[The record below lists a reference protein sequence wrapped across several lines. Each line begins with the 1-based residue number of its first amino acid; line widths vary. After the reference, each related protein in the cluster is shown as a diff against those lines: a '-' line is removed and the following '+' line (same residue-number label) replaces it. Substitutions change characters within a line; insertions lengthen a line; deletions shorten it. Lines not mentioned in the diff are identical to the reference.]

1 MNGGGMERVMSE
13 LANFFCKKDN
23 IKVHLVI
30 LSQKKHFYKLND
42 KINVYEPS
50 FKITGILSVF
60 KLFFYLRTTVSKIS
74 PNSVLSF
81 GEMYNSF
88 VLTSLSGMKL
98 KIFISDRSKPDKN
111 WGIIHN
117 NLRIILYKKA
127 YGIISQT
134 NYASEFIQSKIQH
147 KNVVVIG
154 NPFNLVKPKPI
165 STKKNIILTVG
176 RMVKSKQHEHLIN
189 IFSLIDNNDWELH
202 FVGDGPERNNLI
214 DLAIKLKIDSRV
226 YFHGFSNDV
235 IKFYETAKIFAFTS
249 NSEGFPNVL
258 GEAMSHGLATITYDF
273 IAGASDL
280 IINNHNGI
288 LIELNN
294 QISFKNKLVELI
306 NNEYLIC
313 KLGINAIESIK
324 KYDINLIA
332 NRYLEMLL
340 KDEKH

>member
-1 MNGGGMERVMSE
+1 
-13 LANFFCKKDN
+13 
-23 IKVHLVI
+23 
-30 LSQKKHFYKLND
+30 
-42 KINVYEPS
+42 
-50 FKITGILSVF
+50 
-60 KLFFYLRTTVSKIS
+60 
-74 PNSVLSF
+74 
-81 GEMYNSF
+81 
-88 VLTSLSGMKL
+88 
-98 KIFISDRSKPDKN
+98 
-111 WGIIHN
+111 
-117 NLRIILYKKA
+117 
-127 YGIISQT
+127 
-134 NYASEFIQSKIQH
+134 
-147 KNVVVIG
+147 
-154 NPFNLVKPKPI
+154 
-165 STKKNIILTVG
+165 
-176 RMVKSKQHEHLIN
+176 
-189 IFSLIDNNDWELH
+189 LIDNNDWELH

-294 QISFKNKLVELI
+294 QVSFRNKLVELI
-306 NNEYLIC
+306 NNEHLIC
-313 KLGINAIESIK
+313 KLGINAIECIK
-324 KYDINLIA
+324 KYDINIIA